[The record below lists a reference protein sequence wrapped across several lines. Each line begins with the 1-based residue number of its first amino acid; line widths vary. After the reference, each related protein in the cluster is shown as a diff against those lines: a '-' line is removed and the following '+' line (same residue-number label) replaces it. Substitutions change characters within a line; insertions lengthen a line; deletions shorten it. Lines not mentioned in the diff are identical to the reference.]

1 MDPLKA
7 KERVLSC
14 DLNVPRNGSSKLSE
28 RLEWMAELGWQSVAI
43 TTYVSSGDEIP
54 PPIDIKDSFGLE
66 CFQRVTVRLK
76 YFRKHIFDEVNI
88 KKLNAPGLYKVGQCK
103 LKENQSE

>member
-7 KERVLSC
+7 KGRVLSC

-43 TTYVSSGDEIP
+43 TTYVTSGDEIP
-54 PPIDIKDSFGLE
+54 PPIEIKDSFGLE
-66 CFQRVTVRLK
+66 CFQRVTVSWK
-76 YFRKHIFDEVNI
+76 YLFKYI
-88 KKLNAPGLYKVGQCK
+88 
-103 LKENQSE
+103 